1 MRYATAAIGRLREV
15 LASWLGATP
24 QLIHCQLRHSIDL
37 TTIAMYSIAVVIVH
51 QVKLTTGRKRAS
63 LRDCLL
69 QLPIASRTQL
79 SGETFEKNIEEVF
92 HSPEDGTIALLGVE
106 IGRIYKS
113 CTTCTRVV
121 LTPDYPSVDH
131 MTTIMTDGTS

>member
-1 MRYATAAIGRLREV
+1 MRYATAAIGRLSEV
-15 LASWLGATP
+15 LASWLDATP
-24 QLIHCQLRHSIDL
+24 RCQLRHSIDL
-37 TTIAMYSIAVVIVH
+37 TTIAMCSIAVVTVH
-51 QVKLTTGRKRAS
+51 QVKLKTGRKRAS

-69 QLPIASRTQL
+69 QLPIASRRQL
-79 SGETFEKNIEEVF
+79 SGETFERNIAEVF
-92 HSPEDGTIALLGVE
+92 QGPGDGTIELTVVE

-131 MTTIMTDGTS
+131 MTTIMADGTS